1 MARNRRRDSGPGALI
16 TFIILISVFS
26 GLSELVLGGA
36 FGLIGIFFEVIFPL
50 LLVGGFLIAP
60 FIFIAIAI
68 KLIVD
73 AIKKRRGTNTTNTVA
88 STATPTISQKKLLRK
103 IEKFFEK
110 NQQLNIDDETYLV
123 ITDNKNVSL
132 DTIDIYM
139 REEYIGTLQ
148 DYFSAYPNS
157 FNSLSN
163 LINKYLNN
171 KNLSETQVVEK
182 IQKEI
187 VKTFDKDCAFYIR
200 ELSQLKDG
208 IENQQVTKGLEET
221 IHHLQ
226 SIKKIEDE
234 FTDSKNKTVKLY
246 QYYLPMLTD
255 IVSNYKR
262 LSVNINN
269 TADFK
274 NSEDRLLKTTVLING
289 ALNTISSSLVED
301 YYTELNVDMRT
312 LESILK
318 KDGLVDELQNQEG

>member
-1 MARNRRRDSGPGALI
+1 MARNRRRDSNPGSILTI
-16 TFIILISVFS
+16 IILISIFS
-26 GLSELVLGGA
+26 GLAELVLGGIA
-36 FGLIGIFFEVIFPL
+36 GLLGFFLEFIIPL
-50 LLVGGFLIAP
+50 LMILGFFVAP
-60 FIFIAIAI
+60 FIFIAIGI

-73 AIKKRRGTNTTNTVA
+73 AFKKKRGHSTSQTV
-88 STATPTISQKKLLRK
+88 SGTATPTVSHKKLLKK
-103 IEKFFEK
+103 IDKFFQK

-123 ITDNKNVSL
+123 LTDPENVAL

-139 REEYIGTLQ
+139 REEYIGSLK
-148 DYFSAYPNS
+148 DYFNAYPNS
-157 FNSLSN
+157 FNALSN
-163 LINKYLNN
+163 LINRYLNT
-171 KNLSETQVVEK
+171 KNLNETQVVE
-182 IQKEI
+182 EI
-187 VKTFDKDCAFYIR
+187 KQEVKRTFEKDCAYYIK

-234 FTDSKNKTVKLY
+234 FTDSKNKTIKLY

-262 LSVNINN
+262 LSINVNN

>member
-1 MARNRRRDSGPGALI
+1 MARNRRRDSNPGSILTI
-16 TFIILISVFS
+16 IILISIFS
-26 GLSELVLGGA
+26 GLAELVLGGIA
-36 FGLIGIFFEVIFPL
+36 GLLGFFLEFIIPL
-50 LLVGGFLIAP
+50 LMILGFFVAP
-60 FIFIAIAI
+60 FIFIAIGI

-73 AIKKRRGTNTTNTVA
+73 AFKKKRGHSTSQTV
-88 STATPTISQKKLLRK
+88 SGTATPTVSHKKLLKK
-103 IEKFFEK
+103 IDKFFQK

-123 ITDNKNVSL
+123 LTDPENVAL

-139 REEYIGTLQ
+139 REEYIGSLK
-148 DYFSAYPNS
+148 DYFNAYPNS
-157 FNSLSN
+157 FNALSN
-163 LINKYLNN
+163 LINRYLNT
-171 KNLSETQVVEK
+171 KNLNETQVVE
-182 IQKEI
+182 EI
-187 VKTFDKDCAFYIR
+187 KQEVKRTFEKDCAYYIK

-226 SIKKIEDE
+226 AIKRIEDE

-255 IVSNYKR
+255 IVNNYKR
-262 LSVNINN
+262 LSLNVENN
-269 TADFK
+269 ADFK

-289 ALNTISSSLVED
+289 ALNTISGSLVED

-318 KDGLVDELQNQEG
+318 KDRKSVV